1 MRVCSAALPPVL
13 ILSTLAL
20 AGCGSLLTE
29 GTADVAGVA
38 GAGVAASV
46 TKSATAAAAIGLGV
60 QSLASEGLKYAER
73 SVHREEQDAIAS
85 AAGPLAP
92 GEVAQWSVS
101 HRIPIESNE
110 HGELVVSRNFGTG
123 AIACKEVVFS
133 VDTKSHRVTQHAY
146 YITTICRDDG
156 QTGSAWRWAAAEP
169 ATERWGGLQ

>member
-1 MRVCSAALPPVL
+1 MRFSTAALLVT
-13 ILSTLAL
+13 ILAL
-20 AGCGSLLTE
+20 PGCGSLLTE

-85 AAGPLAP
+85 AAGQMQP
-92 GEVAQWSVS
+92 GQVTHWSVS
-101 HRIPIESNE
+101 HRIPIESDE
-110 HGELVVSRNFGTG
+110 HGDAVVSRDFGAG
-123 AIACKEVVFS
+123 ALSCKEVVFS
-133 VDTKSHRVTQHAY
+133 VDRMHRHVVQRAF
-146 YITTICRDDG
+146 YITTICRDG
-156 QTGSAWRWAAAEP
+156 ARWRWASAEP